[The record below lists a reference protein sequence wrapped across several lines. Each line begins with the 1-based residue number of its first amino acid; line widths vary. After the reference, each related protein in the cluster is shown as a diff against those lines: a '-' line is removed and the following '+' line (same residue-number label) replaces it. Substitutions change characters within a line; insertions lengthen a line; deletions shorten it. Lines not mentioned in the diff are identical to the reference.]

1 MNDTELRIVVGVDE
15 AGRGALAGP
24 VVAGSVMLGNAVID
38 GIDDSK
44 RLSAAAREK
53 LNEVIIE
60 ECIAYKTALATVA
73 EIEQLNVLEA
83 TMIAMQRSVA
93 GIVIVPDLVLVDGN
107 RKPDF
112 PYPSETIVKGDSTVP
127 EIMAAS
133 ILAKVC
139 RDQIMLE
146 LDKEFPVYGFV
157 NHKGYPT
164 AEHIVAL
171 KRHGP
176 CPHHRRK
183 FGPVAK
189 LLAERDNG

>member
-1 MNDTELRIVVGVDE
+1 MNDTGLRIVVGVDE

-38 GIDDSK
+38 GIEDSK

>member
-1 MNDTELRIVVGVDE
+1 MNDTGLRIVVGVDE

-24 VVAGSVMLGNAVID
+24 VVAGSVMLGNTVID